1 MRLLI
6 LLFFSSFFYTAIQAQ
21 IGTGTWRLHVAT
33 GRAIDVASSDT
44 YIYTAY
50 ENGLMRYD
58 FTSKE
63 KRLYTAINGISDIEI
78 STLFYDSLQEAL
90 YIGYVNGNIDKLI
103 NDEVINIPSVKLAQI
118 PGSKKINRFYRDIT
132 YIYVATDFS
141 VLQLDTDKDEIKETL
156 LFAESYAKGE
166 LDLELEYIYVIR
178 IPSYTYYKS
187 VDVLPDNK
195 EVDSVT
201 FAFRKID

>member
-6 LLFFSSFFYTAIQAQ
+6 LLFFSSFFTLVLQAQ

-63 KRLYTAINGISDIEI
+63 KRLYTAINGISDIE
-78 STLFYDSLQEAL
+78 LK
-90 YIGYVNGNIDKLI
+90 V
-103 NDEVINIPSVKLAQI
+103 
-118 PGSKKINRFYRDIT
+118 
-132 YIYVATDFS
+132 
-141 VLQLDTDKDEIKETL
+141 KETKTP
-156 LFAESYAKGE
+156 FIIEMKNNIQE
-166 LDLELEYIYVIR
+166 TNPINYIQ
-178 IPSYTYYKS
+178 K
-187 VDVLPDNK
+187 
-195 EVDSVT
+195 
-201 FAFRKID
+201 